1 MAFLRGHFILKD
13 DGILPHLAMFPSSDG
28 MLPLHYAAAW
38 SPLFPSYN
46 AAALRNAYTKSG
58 GQIAVVEH
66 FLKVYPQTMTI
77 RDGSGRLPLHCAVEV
92 HAPL

>member
-1 MAFLRGHFILKD
+1 MLKD